1 MPWCAQCAVCTVL
14 SVNSN
19 NNASAAASTT
29 SLTHA
34 RAHLR
39 DLAYQARFQGPVTL
53 TDNGRPIAALVPV
66 EALDELR
73 RLRIEALARA
83 AAEDLAGEFVPH
95 AQAMRMLGLGAPDSH
110 TPERRA
116 A

>member
-1 MPWCAQCAVCTVL
+1 M
-14 SVNSN
+14 NSN
-19 NNASAAASTT
+19 NNASATQSTT

-73 RLRIEALARA
+73 RLRIEALAHEA
-83 AAEDLAGEFVPH
+83 AQDLNEEFVPH
-95 AQAMRMLGLGAPDSH
+95 AQAMRMLGIP
-110 TPERRA
+110 TPEARA

>member
-1 MPWCAQCAVCTVL
+1 MTSQNIA
-14 SVNSN
+14 
-19 NNASAAASTT
+19 ASAQSTT

-34 RAHLR
+34 RSHLR

-73 RLRIEALARA
+73 RLRIEALAHEA
-83 AAEDLAGEFVPH
+83 AQDLNDEFVSH
-95 AQAMRMLGLGAPDSH
+95 DQAMRVLGIGAPES
-110 TPERRA
+110 RA

>member
-1 MPWCAQCAVCTVL
+1 VTSQNSASTAQ
-14 SVNSN
+14 
-19 NNASAAASTT
+19 STT

-73 RLRIEALARA
+73 RLRIEALAREA
-83 AAEDLAGEFVPH
+83 AQDLGGEFVPH
-95 AQAMRMLGLGAPDSH
+95 AQAMRLLGIGAP
-110 TPERRA
+110 EGRA

>member
-1 MPWCAQCAVCTVL
+1 MSSQD
-14 SVNSN
+14 
-19 NNASAAASTT
+19 NAKIGSATT

-66 EALDELR
+66 ETLDELR
-73 RLRIEALARA
+73 RLRIEALAREGA
-83 AAEDLAGEFVPH
+83 RDLGGEFVQH
-95 AQAMRMLGLGAPDSH
+95 DKAMRILGIGE
-110 TPERRA
+110 PERRTA
-116 A
+116 

>member
-1 MPWCAQCAVCTVL
+1 MTSQNSTSTAQ
-14 SVNSN
+14 
-19 NNASAAASTT
+19 STT

-73 RLRIEALARA
+73 RLRIEALAREA
-83 AAEDLAGEFVPH
+83 AGDLGGEFVPH
-95 AQAMRMLGLGAPDSH
+95 AQAMRLLGIGAP
-110 TPERRA
+110 EGRA

>member
-1 MPWCAQCAVCTVL
+1 MTSQ
-14 SVNSN
+14 NSTQ
-19 NNASAAASTT
+19 AANSTT

-53 TDNGRPIAALVPV
+53 TDNGRPIAVLVPV

-73 RLRIEALARA
+73 RLRIEALAHEA
-83 AAEDLAGEFVPH
+83 AQDLGSEFVPH
-95 AQAMRMLGLGAPDSH
+95 AQAMRMLGLAGAATTGAPES
-110 TPERRA
+110 RA

>member
-1 MPWCAQCAVCTVL
+1 MTSQ
-14 SVNSN
+14 NST
-19 NNASAAASTT
+19 SPTASTT

-95 AQAMRMLGLGAPDSH
+95 DKAMRMLGLGR
-110 TPERRA
+110 PESRA